1 MAQRTPRSPRSSR
14 SSRRDPRSPR
24 GAGGLR
30 GAGSPRS
37 SGSRRGAEEPRAAT
51 LNDVAREAGVSVA
64 TVSRVVNGQ
73 SNVTPETRERIA
85 EVVAQLR
92 YIPHS
97 AARSLITKRTHVIGV
112 LLPDIYGGFFSEL
125 IRGIDAAAREQQLQ
139 VLLSSS
145 HGDAEQMRSAMRA
158 MRGRVE
164 GLLILAPQVDARG
177 LGELDPVTPIVFMN
191 SRVEGGTSS
200 SLAIDSYQGARAMVR
215 HLASCGHR
223 DIAHVAGPA
232 DNYDAQ
238 ERERG
243 YRDEIAASLSRA
255 RPYVIRGDFT
265 EASGYGA
272 GRALGAESRRP
283 SAVFAA
289 NDGMAL
295 GCLAAFDE
303 LGLRV
308 PDDIAV
314 TGFDDIPQAAFVR
327 PALTTVRVRIA
338 ELGRCAVSQLAEAI
352 AHPEAA
358 RAITT
363 MLRPDLVVR
372 ESCGAARAR
381 SSFSHRQP
389 VNDGGHDGTDPRLE
403 SRGTSDRS
411 RRSSLRLAPQPKPPK
426 PPRPQPSRPSRKQPP
441 SRSRKR

>member
-1 MAQRTPRSPRSSR
+1 MANRTRSPSR
-14 SSRRDPRSPR
+14 SPSTRRSRR
-24 GAGGLR
+24 AQ
-30 GAGSPRS
+30 
-37 SGSRRGAEEPRAAT
+37 PRAAT
-51 LNDVAREAGVSVA
+51 LTDVAREARVSVA
-64 TVSRVVNGQ
+64 TVSRVVNGHA
-73 SNVTPETRERIA
+73 NVTPETRKRIA
-85 EVVAQLR
+85 DVVARLR
-92 YIPHS
+92 YVPDT
-97 AARSLITKRTHVIGV
+97 AARSMITKRTHVIGV

-125 IRGIDAAAREQQLQ
+125 IRGIDAAAREQHLQ

-145 HGDAEQMRSAMRA
+145 HGDAEEMQAAIRA

-164 GLLILAPQVDARG
+164 GLLILAPQVDAKG
-177 LGELDPVTPIVFMN
+177 LGELDPVTPTVFMN
-191 SRVEGGTSS
+191 SRVEDGAASS
-200 SLAIDSYQGARAMVR
+200 SLAIDSYHGAREMVR
-215 HLASCGHR
+215 HLVACGHR
-223 DIAHVAGPA
+223 EIAHVAGPA

-243 YRDEIAASLSRA
+243 YRDELAASLPRV
-255 RPYVIRGDFT
+255 RPYVLRGDFT

-272 GRALGAESRRP
+272 GRTLGAEGRLP

-308 PDDIAV
+308 PEDIAV

-338 ELGRCAVSQLAEAI
+338 ELGRCAVGQLAEAI
-352 AHPEAA
+352 AHPEVA
-358 RAITT
+358 RAVVT

-381 SSFSHRQP
+381 SSSLHRQP
-389 VNDGGHDGTDPRLE
+389 VSDGGQDGTKPRI
-403 SRGTSDRS
+403 SRPTT
-411 RRSSLRLAPQPKPPK
+411 RRASPQPKQPKQPKQPPRK
-426 PPRPQPSRPSRKQPP
+426 PPRPKPRPR
-441 SRSRKR
+441 

>member
-14 SSRRDPRSPR
+14 SSRRDPRSLGSPGSSR
-24 GAGGLR
+24 
-30 GAGSPRS
+30 SPRS
-37 SGSRRGAEEPRAAT
+37 PRGSGSRRGAEEPRAAT
-51 LNDVAREAGVSVA
+51 LTDVAREAGVSVA

-73 SNVTPETRERIA
+73 SNVTPETRDRIA
-85 EVVAQLR
+85 EIIARLR
-92 YIPHS
+92 YVPHT

-145 HGDAEQMRSAMRA
+145 HGDAEQMRSAIRA

-164 GLLILAPQVDARG
+164 GLLILAPQVEARG

-191 SRVEGGTSS
+191 SRVEDGLSS

-223 DIAHVAGPA
+223 DIAHVAGPS

-243 YRDEIAASLSRA
+243 YRDELDASLSRA
-255 RPYVIRGDFT
+255 RPYVLRGDFT

-389 VNDGGHDGTDPRLE
+389 VSDRGHDDTDPRLE
-403 SRGTSDRS
+403 SRGKNDQS
-411 RRSSLRLAPQPKPPK
+411 RRPTQRLTAQPQ
-426 PPRPQPSRPSRKQPP
+426 PSRKQPR

>member
-1 MAQRTPRSPRSSR
+1 MASRSQRSSRNRPGAPSSGSARSSR
-14 SSRRDPRSPR
+14 SRRR
-24 GAGGLR
+24 AQ
-30 GAGSPRS
+30 
-37 SGSRRGAEEPRAAT
+37 EPRAAT
-51 LNDVAREAGVSVA
+51 ITDVAREAGVSVA

-73 SNVTPETRERIA
+73 SNVTPETRERIT
-85 EVVAQLR
+85 EVVARLR
-92 YIPHS
+92 YVPHT
-97 AARSLITKRTHVIGV
+97 AARSLITQRTHVIGV

-145 HGDAEQMRSAMRA
+145 HGDVEQMRSAIRA

-164 GLLILAPQVDARG
+164 GLLILAPKVDAKG

-191 SRVEGGTSS
+191 SRVEDGVSS

-215 HLASCGHR
+215 HLVSCGHR
-223 DIAHVAGPA
+223 GIAHVAGPA

-243 YRDEIAASLSRA
+243 YRDELAASLPGA
-255 RPYVIRGDFT
+255 RPYVLRGDFT

-272 GRALGAESRRP
+272 GRALGAENRRH

-303 LGLRV
+303 LGLRI
-308 PDDIAV
+308 PEDIAV

-358 RAITT
+358 RAVTT

-381 SSFSHRQP
+381 SSSSHRQP
-389 VNDGGHDGTDPRLE
+389 VSDGGHDGTEPRIE
-403 SRGTSDRS
+403 SRGKSDRS
-411 RRSSLRLAPQPKPPK
+411 RRTALRLTVQPEPQPQPEPQRKQK
-426 PPRPQPSRPSRKQPP
+426 QPRSRP
-441 SRSRKR
+441 RKR